1 MLFQSIEAHA
11 SSQSNHDRQWV
22 HTAMAFLNAFVED
35 ARMDLLVGVQDKK
48 EYVKTLV
55 DALLSTAA
63 SLESGQYKHI
73 YIYIYPLIYERL

>member
-1 MLFQSIEAHA
+1 
-11 SSQSNHDRQWV
+11 
-22 HTAMAFLNAFVED
+22 MAFLNAFVED

-73 YIYIYPLIYERL
+73 YIYIYILLFMNDFRCPFPGFCALRGGNRVEK

>member
-1 MLFQSIEAHA
+1 
-11 SSQSNHDRQWV
+11 
-22 HTAMAFLNAFVED
+22 MAFLNAFVED

-73 YIYIYPLIYERL
+73 YIYLSSYL